1 MSNNQIR
8 ASRIVHHGDALKW
21 LKEQSSLLGCSIITS
36 LPDISEFPKL
46 NLAQWKDWFV
56 DTAALVMSRCP
67 DEGLT
72 LFYQTD
78 IRKEGAWID
87 KAFLCQ
93 KAAEQVGHVL
103 IAHKIICRAPVGTET
118 FGKPGYSHL
127 LCFSKHAR
135 TDISASFADVL
146 PDAGEVTWT
155 RGMGINACRLGC
167 EMVMNCT
174 NTRIIVDPFC
184 GHGTV
189 LAVANELGL
198 DAIGVEHKLK
208 YFKKAKAFE
217 LSQTPE

>member
-21 LKEQSSLLGCSIITS
+21 LKEQNSLAGCSIITS

-56 DTAALVMSRCP
+56 ETATLVMSRCP
-67 DEGLT
+67 DDGLA

-78 IRKEGAWID
+78 IKKDGAWID
-87 KAFLCQ
+87 KSFLCQ
-93 KAAEQVGHVL
+93 KAAEQIGHVL
-103 IAHKIICRAPVGTET
+103 VAHKIICRAPVGIET

-135 TDISASFADVL
+135 KGVVTSLTDVL

-155 RGMGINACRLGC
+155 RGTGIHASRLAC
-167 EMVMNCT
+167 EMVMNHT
-174 NTRIIVDPFC
+174 NTRTIVDPFC
-184 GHGTV
+184 GHGTI
-189 LAVANELGL
+189 LAVANEMGL
-198 DAIGVEHKLK
+198 NAIGIEHKLK
-208 YFKKAKAFE
+208 YSKKAQNFE
-217 LSQTPE
+217 LSQTSE